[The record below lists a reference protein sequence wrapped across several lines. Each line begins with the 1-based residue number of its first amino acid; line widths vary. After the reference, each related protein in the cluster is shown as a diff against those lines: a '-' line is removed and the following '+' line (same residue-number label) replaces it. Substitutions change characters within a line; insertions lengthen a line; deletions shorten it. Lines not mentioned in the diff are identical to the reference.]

1 MTMPM
6 SRRSTTTTSSLLTF
20 RHDRIQ
26 PLKMS
31 SKQEEQTEITDIL
44 TNNGESSSST
54 ETTFHQESNAFKYQS
69 LLSEVGLDSQIKS
82 LSELQSKRLISRN
95 GVFCNRELKMSGI
108 RAIGFDMDYT
118 IAQYKQPA
126 FDCLAFDGAKVSSR
140 SYCSYPMVVYVVVFN
155 CYYYMIISSSFN
167 LL

>member
-1 MTMPM
+1 M

-31 SKQEEQTEITDIL
+31 SKQEEQTEITKTL
-44 TNNGESSSST
+44 TNGESSSRT